1 MLSLLDVAGQI
12 PKILGTTPGQLAG
25 QLPNLVNSMGSSSLV
40 EYTQSTRISPLA
52 MVDALLTHNP
62 LCGLALKSANMLVA
76 SYYLRAVSISLQYNN
91 IQISSILDG
100 LNPTRNV
107 RDSLARSAGTLLGG
121 NEDYSGY
128 ALPSWDV
135 PKGVVA
141 TAPTHF
147 DHWIAAGNNDSN
159 PHAYKPVLF
168 SAGNNANSGNTP
180 ILDLTNPDADPNV
193 VVSEAAPAGTFH
205 KDTVSNIQ
213 NLSNLAVGTTLVV
226 TFESASGKV
235 DVPVQVDLTA
245 VTTDSNGIIDILS
258 HAETDTS
265 MGERWWQWRSGLLST
280 WNFFTAMDLV
290 DQHADALRRDKSGV
304 YREIMK
310 RKNHNRLSGFLSG
323 MAALK
328 RGLNG
333 GQANGLSVATAS
345 NIIVLDKATADA
357 LELKIG
363 GSLSNFDLR
372 SRIFANSYLM
382 LMIVIDTQWE
392 TFTIY
397 HRGLEHANELRASD
411 MKTATKGGNVDMLA
425 MVEAYSKM
433 QTPSFGPSRF

>member
-25 QLPNLVNSMGSSSLV
+25 RLPDFVNAAGADSLI

-52 MVDALLTHNP
+52 MVDALLTHNA
-62 LCGLALKSANMLVA
+62 LASIALKTANMLVA
-76 SYYLRAVSISLQYNN
+76 TYYLRAVSISLQYNN

-100 LNPTRNV
+100 LNPTRSV
-107 RDSLARSAGTLLGG
+107 RDNLARSAGTLFAG
-121 NEDYSGY
+121 NEDYNGY
-128 ALPSWDV
+128 ALPSWD
-135 PKGVVA
+135 KARGVVA
-141 TAPTHF
+141 TAPTRF
-147 DHWIAAGNNDSN
+147 DGWIAAGTEEYPTNIITVGNNDSN
-159 PHAYKPVLF
+159 TPV
-168 SAGNNANSGNTP
+168 
-180 ILDLTNPDADPNV
+180 LDLTNPDANASV
-193 VVSEAAPAGTFH
+193 VVSDPAAGVTFH
-205 KDTVSNIQ
+205 KDTVSNIN
-213 NLSNLAVGTTLVV
+213 NLQNLAVGTTLEVV
-226 TFESASGKV
+226 FESPNGKV
-235 DVPVQVDLTA
+235 AVPVQVDLTA
-245 VTTDSNGIIDILS
+245 VTTDSKGVIDILA

-265 MGERWWQWRSGLLST
+265 MSERFWQWKSGLLST

-290 DQHADALRRDKSGV
+290 DQHADALRRDKSGI

-310 RKNHNRLSGFLSG
+310 RKNHNRFAGFLSG

-345 NIIVLDKATADA
+345 NIVIIDKSTAQE

-363 GSLSNFDLR
+363 GKLSDFNLR
-372 SRIFANSYLM
+372 SRIFANSYIM
-382 LMIVIDTQWE
+382 LLIVVDTQWE

-397 HRGLEHANELRASD
+397 HRGIQLPNELRAAD
-411 MKTATKGGNVDMLA
+411 MKAASGKGGNVDMLA